1 MYASWVCIYI
11 YIYIAAEQLKIK
23 GFGEWGRK
31 SKAEKEGEENQRRK
45 NIQNDKKIGSQWYN
59 DTFLMHTHTYK
70 PKHTPSDTHPNEL
83 IHGNT
88 HIFSYSNLT

>member
-1 MYASWVCIYI
+1 MTGMYIV
-11 YIYIAAEQLKIK
+11 EFPPPDGGEIK

-31 SKAEKEGEENQRRK
+31 SKAEEGEENQRRK

-59 DTFLMHTHTYK
+59 DTFLVHTHTYK
-70 PKHTPSDTHPNEL
+70 PNHTPSDIHPNEL

-88 HIFSYSNLT
+88 HFLIWSMNKSQIWS